1 MKKCLLI
8 VSVAILFASVSA
20 KAISYSIS
28 AHFLNCLSTCEK
40 FAHDD
45 GRKITVIMGWTNRK
59 CYFQEITHNR
69 TIMCALKPMELSNFT
84 EEIKKENFDYN
95 IGLTSVK
102 RIKPYFQSLDT
113 CTVKVRDTHHQ
124 I

>member
-1 MKKCLLI
+1 MRKRLLI
-8 VSVAILFASVSA
+8 VSAAISLMGFGA
-20 KAISYSIS
+20 KAISYSVG
-28 AHFLNCLSTCEK
+28 AHFLDCLSSCEK

-69 TIMCALKPMELSNFT
+69 TIMCALKPAELSNFT
-84 EEIKKENFDYN
+84 EEIKKENFDFN
-95 IGLTSVK
+95 VGLTSVT

-113 CTVKVRDTHHQ
+113 CTVKIRNTHHQ